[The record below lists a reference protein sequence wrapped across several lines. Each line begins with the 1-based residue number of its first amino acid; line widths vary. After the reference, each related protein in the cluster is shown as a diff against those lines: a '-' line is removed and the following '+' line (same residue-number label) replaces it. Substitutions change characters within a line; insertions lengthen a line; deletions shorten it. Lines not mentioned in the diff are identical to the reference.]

1 MSAELKINLP
11 DGLAR
16 EAEANGLLTPESI
29 ESLLREELKRR
40 RVNGLFAAADRL
52 ANIETPP
59 LTEAEVEAEIL
70 AARQSRRA
78 PDASRS

>member
-16 EAEANGLLTPESI
+16 EAEANGLLTQEAI

-40 RVNGLFAAADRL
+40 RVSSLFAAADRL
-52 ANIETPP
+52 ANLETPA
-59 LTEAEVEAEIL
+59 LTEAEVEAEIV
-70 AARQSRRA
+70 AARQSRRT

>member
-29 ESLLREELKRR
+29 EFLLREELKRR
-40 RVNGLFAAADRL
+40 RISGLFAAADRL
-52 ANIETPP
+52 GSVDIPP
-59 LTEAEVEAEIL
+59 LTEAEVEAEIV
-70 AARQSRRA
+70 AARQSRT
-78 PDASRS
+78 PDESRS